1 MSTTVPRVLVLGGNG
16 NVAKLMTRLMLA
28 KGWHV
33 ISVIRAPSQSASLSI
48 SLGSTNSGHLD
59 FRTVDFL
66 STTSSS
72 AKDLL
77 QDVRPDIIVWAAA
90 SMSQPRQID
99 GAAAKAYTAAGASL
113 PTVKKILSISAYSA
127 RRKAAPWW
135 SKADAEYWKHEVTSY
150 PDIANAKTDADEH
163 LIAWGNK
170 RAREGDATF
179 QAIAV
184 RPVWYGSGG
193 NGSEGKV
200 VVGKTPARGTV
211 RREDVASIA
220 VALLERSDARGYF
233 DVAGGGT
240 LAVEKAVQKAVEEN
254 VDAIEGEDVERISA
268 LVS

>member
-1 MSTTVPRVLVLGGNG
+1 MSGPTTTFPRVLVLGGNG

-33 ISVIRAPSQSASLSI
+33 ISVVRAPSQSASLSV

-77 QDVRPDIIVWAAA
+77 QDARPDIIVWAAA
-90 SMSQPRQID
+90 SMPQPRQID
-99 GAAAKAYTAAGASL
+99 GAAAKAYIAAGASL

-127 RRKAAPWW
+127 RRKAAPWC

-184 RPVWYGSGG
+184 RPGG
-193 NGSEGKV
+193 CGE
-200 VVGKTPARGTV
+200 
-211 RREDVASIA
+211 
-220 VALLERSDARGYF
+220 VALLEKSDARGYF

-240 LAVEKAVQKAVEEN
+240 LDVEKAVQKAVEEN
-254 VDAIEGEDVERISA
+254 VDAIEGEDVERIST